1 MREDQIFLGKSTA
14 VHEKTRLTGKSGRLL
29 MIKEVGLGEDLILGK
44 WRSEKGYRQIFESLM
59 EECFLE
65 VTENKWNC

>member
-1 MREDQIFLGKSTA
+1 
-14 VHEKTRLTGKSGRLL
+14 